1 MESAYSVDEHRY
13 CGITYYIMEVSKVTS
28 KFQATVPADVRAA
41 LGIKAGD
48 RLAWEVRDGVA
59 TVRLLPRDLGGWEPL
74 TWLGFADEW
83 LSPEDQD
90 AFRDL

>member
-1 MESAYSVDEHRY
+1 MEF
-13 CGITYYIMEVSKVTS
+13 SKVTS

-48 RLAWEVRDGVA
+48 MIGWDVKDGVA
-59 TVRLLPRDLGGWEPL
+59 TMRVMPSNLMGWDPM
-74 TWLGFADEW
+74 TWMAFAPEW
-83 LSPEDQD
+83 LSAEDEE

>member
-1 MESAYSVDEHRY
+1 
-13 CGITYYIMEVSKVTS
+13 MEVSKVTS
-28 KFQATVPADVRAA
+28 KFQATVPADVRNA

-48 RLAWEVRDGVA
+48 KLAWSVQDGVA
-59 TVRLLPRDLGGWEPL
+59 TVRLLPGDLKGWDPL

-83 LSPEDQD
+83 LSPEDEE

>member
-1 MESAYSVDEHRY
+1 MEF
-13 CGITYYIMEVSKVTS
+13 SKVTS

-48 RLAWEVRDGVA
+48 TVAWAVKEGVA
-59 TVRLLPRDLGGWEPL
+59 TVRLMPKNLSGWDSL
-74 TWLGFADEW
+74 TWLSLADEW
-83 LSPEDQD
+83 LSPEDEE

>member
-1 MESAYSVDEHRY
+1 MDISR
-13 CGITYYIMEVSKVTS
+13 VTS

-48 RLAWEVRDGVA
+48 SIAWAVEDGVA
-59 TVRLLPRDLGGWEPL
+59 TVRLLPRTLRGWDPL
-74 TWLGFADEW
+74 TWAGMADEW
-83 LSPEDQD
+83 LSAEDEE

>member
-1 MESAYSVDEHRY
+1 
-13 CGITYYIMEVSKVTS
+13 MEVSKVTS

-48 RLAWEVRDGVA
+48 SLAWEVRDGMA
-59 TVRLLPRDLGGWEPL
+59 TVRLLPRDLKGWDPL
-74 TWLGFADEW
+74 AWMSFAGEW
-83 LSPEDQD
+83 LSPEDEA

>member
-1 MESAYSVDEHRY
+1 
-13 CGITYYIMEVSKVTS
+13 MEVSKVTS

-48 RLAWEVRDGVA
+48 TIAWDVEDGVA
-59 TVRLLPRDLGGWEPL
+59 RVRKAVPLDLMFLSGVEAGL
-74 TWLGFADEW
+74 AQEW
-83 LSPEDQD
+83 LSEEDQA

>member
-1 MESAYSVDEHRY
+1 
-13 CGITYYIMEVSKVTS
+13 MEVSKVTS
-28 KFQATVPADVRAA
+28 KFQATVPLDVRAA
-41 LGIKAGD
+41 LGIRAGD
-48 RLAWEVRDGVA
+48 RLAWDVRDGVA
-59 TVRLLPRDLGGWEPL
+59 TVRLLPRDLKGWDPL

>member
-1 MESAYSVDEHRY
+1 MQF
-13 CGITYYIMEVSKVTS
+13 SKVTT

-48 RLAWEVRDGVA
+48 TVAWAVRDGIA
-59 TVRLLPRDLGGWEPL
+59 TIRRMPDDLKGWDPL
-74 TWLGFADEW
+74 TWLSFADEW
-83 LSPEDQD
+83 LSAEDEE

>member
-1 MESAYSVDEHRY
+1 
-13 CGITYYIMEVSKVTS
+13 MEVSKVTS

-48 RLAWEVRDGVA
+48 AIAWAVKDGVA
-59 TVRLLPRDLGGWEPL
+59 TVRLLPKNLAGWDPL
-74 TWLGFADEW
+74 TWLSFADDW
-83 LSPEDQD
+83 LSPEDEA